1 MRILTATNHLP
12 GEDMIVMQYVL
23 ALPSDYDMGIIR
35 ERVATRGSNFDTLPG
50 LGLKAFMIREKGRF
64 GAQGNQYAPV
74 YCWPAVEPMW
84 GFIAGAG
91 FEGIVESFG
100 RPSIDTWLGLA
111 FARDSHGE
119 DLAALQS
126 VVREEEPVTPGTNL
140 RALRAHEL
148 AESRRVVDN
157 TPGLIARATGLNPQT
172 WSLVRFEYWARPQH
186 ALPED
191 AYSYEVLHVSA
202 PDVRSLP
209 DAGATARIPTRD

>member
-1 MRILTATNHLP
+1 MRALIVASHQP

-35 ERVATRGSNFDTLPG
+35 ERVATRGPNFDDLPG

-64 GAQGNQYAPV
+64 GARGNQYAPV
-74 YCWPAVEPMW
+74 YCWPAVEQMW

-100 RPSIDTWLGLA
+100 RPAIDTWLGLA
-111 FARDSHGE
+111 FARDAHGE
-119 DLAALQS
+119 DLAAMQS
-126 VVREEEPVTPGTNL
+126 VVREEEPVTPVTNL
-140 RALRAHEL
+140 RALREHEL
-148 AESRRVVDN
+148 AESRRIVDD

-172 WSLVRFEYWARPQH
+172 WSLVRFEYWALPQA
-186 ALPED
+186 ALPKD

-202 PDVRSLP
+202 PDLHALP
-209 DAGATARIPTRD
+209 DVGATAPIPTRD